1 MPDSPS
7 LKMHHHYSRHP
18 SLQQQS
24 SNYRQGCSG
33 FRQLHR
39 RDALLVGSLGALGIS
54 LGDLFQ
60 FRAAADERA
69 NAAFNSQSA
78 KGVLP
83 ERIKSIIQ
91 LNLGGGFPQHESFDP
106 KPEAPLEYRG
116 AFGVVKTNNGDIFS
130 DNLPKT
136 ASVADKLTILR
147 TLVGKVP
154 DHGLATYH
162 LSTGY
167 TPTAVIDYP
176 SMGSILSHE
185 LGPRG
190 ILPPYIAIP
199 KRNAFTGNTGFLP
212 SSYGV
217 FEIGDDPAKGK
228 NFKVRDF
235 SLPQGLSLDR
245 FQRRNAA
252 RELIEKRIRA
262 TEAEPATLDTMDGF
276 YAKAY
281 AVLTSPE
288 AQRAFSFE
296 GESEETFALYGSD
309 VTGKVRAPDNK
320 FHPKGLAERLIIA
333 RRLVEAGTRFV
344 TIDYGAWD
352 CHVDVKKCCDDFMA
366 PLDHAIAGLVT
377 DLDRRGLLDT
387 TLFWVTSEFGRTPKI
402 NKDSG
407 RDHHARCY
415 SMLLAGGGFQ
425 RGLIYGTSDSVA
437 NEPSRDAL
445 PLEDLLYTI
454 YHGLGIDADKELVAF
469 GTRPIEIIKD
479 GKLVPALLS

>member
-1 MPDSPS
+1 MVQRRPDRATINA
-7 LKMHHHYSRHP
+7 L
-18 SLQQQS
+18 
-24 SNYRQGCSG
+24 GCQG
-33 FRQLHR
+33 FRRLNR
-39 RDALLVGSLGALGIS
+39 RDVLRVGSLGALSLS
-54 LGDLFQ
+54 LGDLLRL
-60 FRAAADERA
+60 RASADD
-69 NAAFNSQSA
+69 SQTGAYSAQAA
-78 KGVLP
+78 KGQLP
-83 ERIKSIIQ
+83 ERIKSVIQ

-116 AFGVVKTNNGDIFS
+116 PFGVVKTSNGDIFS
-130 DNLPKT
+130 ENFPKT
-136 ASVADKLTILR
+136 AQLAKKLTVVR
-147 TLVGKVP
+147 TVVGKVP

-176 SMGSILSHE
+176 SMGAIISHE

-190 ILPPYIAIP
+190 ILPPYIAVP
-199 KRNAFTGNTGFLP
+199 KRNAFAGNTGFLP
-212 SSYGV
+212 SSFGA
-217 FEIGDDPAKGK
+217 FEIGDDPANGK

-235 SLPQGLSLDR
+235 SLPQGISLDR
-245 FQRRNAA
+245 FNRRNAA

-262 TEAEPATLDTMDGF
+262 METEPTTLDTMDGF
-276 YAKAY
+276 YKKAY

-296 GESEETFALYGSD
+296 GETDETFELYGTQ
-309 VTGKVRAPDNK
+309 VTGKVLAPDNK
-320 FHPKGLAERLIIA
+320 YHPKGLAERLIIA
-333 RRLVEAGTRFV
+333 RRLVEAGTRLV
-344 TIDYGAWD
+344 TIDYGSWD
-352 CHVDVKKCCDDFMA
+352 CHVDVKKCCDDYMR
-366 PLDHAIAGLVT
+366 PLDYAISGLVT
-377 DLDRRGLLDT
+377 DLDRRGLLDS

-425 RGLIYGTSDSVA
+425 QGLIHGASDSVA
-437 NEPSRDAL
+437 NEPARDGV

-479 GKLVPALLS
+479 GKLVSALLA

>member
-1 MPDSPS
+1 MPRSNSDSVSAPCGS
-7 LKMHHHYSRHP
+7 IDQR
-18 SLQQQS
+18 
-24 SNYRQGCSG
+24 GCSG
-33 FRQLHR
+33 FRKLRR
-39 RDALLVGSLGALGIS
+39 RDALVVGSLGALGVS
-54 LGDLFQ
+54 LSDLFRL
-60 FRAAADERA
+60 RATGDEPQSTPYTSQAARG
-69 NAAFNSQSA
+69 Q
-78 KGVLP
+78 LP

-116 AFGVVKTNNGDIFS
+116 SFGVTKTNTGEIFS
-130 DNLPKT
+130 DNLTKT
-136 ASVADKLTILR
+136 ASVADKLTVLR
-147 TLVGKVP
+147 TVVGKVP
-154 DHGLATYH
+154 DHGIATYH

-167 TPTAVIDYP
+167 SPTAVIDYP
-176 SMGSILSHE
+176 SMGSLVSHE

-190 ILPPYIAIP
+190 NLPPYIAIP
-199 KRNAFTGNTGFLP
+199 KRNAFSGNTGFLP

-228 NFKVRDF
+228 AFKVRDF
-235 SLPQGLSLDR
+235 SLPEGLSLDR
-245 FQRRNAA
+245 FRRRNAA

-262 TEAEPATLDTMDGF
+262 LETEPSTLDTMDGF

-281 AVLTSPE
+281 SILTSAE
-288 AQRAFSFE
+288 TQRAFTFE
-296 GESEETFALYGSD
+296 GETDETFALYGSD
-309 VTGKVRAPDNK
+309 VTGKVKAPDNK
-320 FHPKGLAERLIIA
+320 YHPKGLAERLIIA

-366 PLDHAIAGLVT
+366 PLDHAICGLVT
-377 DLDRRGLLDT
+377 DLDRRGLLDS

-415 SMLLAGGGFQ
+415 SMMLAGGGF
-425 RGLIYGTSDSVA
+425 RPGMIHGTSDSVA
-437 NEPSRDAL
+437 NEPARDGL

-479 GKLVPALLS
+479 GKLVSAILS

>member
-1 MPDSPS
+1 MLPRNQDRSQIKPS
-7 LKMHHHYSRHP
+7 
-18 SLQQQS
+18 
-24 SNYRQGCSG
+24 GCQD
-33 FRQLHR
+33 FRRLNR
-39 RDALLVGSLGALGIS
+39 RVAMRVGSLGALS
-54 LGDLFQ
+54 LCLGDLLRM
-60 FRAAADERA
+60 RASADDGQTGA
-69 NAAFNSQSA
+69 YSAQKA
-78 KGVLP
+78 KGPLP
-83 ERIKSIIQ
+83 QRIKSIIQ

-116 AFGVVKTNNGDIFS
+116 PFGVVKTSNGDIFS
-130 DNLPKT
+130 DNFPKT
-136 ASVADKLTILR
+136 AQIAKKLTVIR

-176 SMGSILSHE
+176 SMGAILSHE

-190 ILPPYIAIP
+190 ILPPFIAVP
-199 KRNAFTGNTGFLP
+199 KRNAFAGNTGFLP
-212 SSYGV
+212 SSYGA
-217 FEIGDDPAKGK
+217 FEIGDDPANGK

-235 SLPQGLSLDR
+235 SLPQGISLDR
-245 FQRRNAA
+245 FNRRNAA
-252 RELIEKRIRA
+252 RELIENRIRSME
-262 TEAEPATLDTMDGF
+262 TEPTTLDTMDGF
-276 YAKAY
+276 YKKAY

-296 GESEETFALYGSD
+296 GESDETFELYGAK
-309 VTGKVRAPDNK
+309 VTGKVLAPDNK
-320 FHPKGLAERLIIA
+320 YHPKGLAERLIIA
-333 RRLVEAGTRFV
+333 RRLVEAGTRLV

-352 CHVDVKKCCDDFMA
+352 CHVDVKKCCDDYMQ
-366 PLDHAIAGLVT
+366 PLDYAISGLVT
-377 DLDRRGLLDT
+377 DLDRKGLLDS

-425 RGLIYGTSDSVA
+425 QGLIHGASDSVA
-437 NEPSRDAL
+437 NEPARDGVL
-445 PLEDLLYTI
+445 LEDLLYTI

-479 GKLVPALLS
+479 GKLVSALLA